1 MAWRGRFQPIKA
13 GEARREKARY
23 GSETSLS
30 VERQASGELP
40 PIENLDELTAF
51 LAEGAKPKDAWRIG
65 TEHEKFIYCRETLEP
80 VSYEGEN
87 GIRAI
92 LERLS
97 ATTGWE
103 IIRDNGLPIGLKGEG
118 ASVSLEPGGQVELSG
133 APLETIHQTCAEVA
147 RHLDAVK
154 AVAEPLNIAFFGM
167 GFAPTWTRA
176 EMPQMPKSRYAIMRN
191 YMPKVGGLGL
201 DMMHRTCT
209 VQVNLDF
216 SSEADMVAKFRTS
229 LALQPI
235 ATALFA
241 NSSIVEGKP
250 SGWASWRAHI
260 WTDTDPDRT
269 GLLKFVFEDGFGF
282 ERYRDYMLDVPMYFA
297 RRGGKYHDAAGL
309 SFRDFLDGK
318 LSILPGAR
326 ANILDWEDH
335 LSTAFPEVRLKRFLE
350 MRGADSGPWAR
361 ICALPAFWVGLL
373 YDSDSL
379 AAAWDVAKEWTAE
392 MRDALREDAAHYGLK
407 AKIGK
412 RTVQDVAK
420 EVLAISRAGLQR
432 RAKPGAMA
440 VDETAFLEPLHAIA
454 ESGVTMG
461 EYAAR
466 HFIEDLDGDERRLLA
481 EASF

>member
-1 MAWRGRFQPIKA
+1 V
-13 GEARREKARY
+13 
-23 GSETSLS
+23 S

-40 PIENLDELTAF
+40 PIDSLDELTAF
-51 LAEGAKPKDAWRIG
+51 MASGAKPRSAWRIG
-65 TEHEKFIYCRETLEP
+65 TEHEKFIYCRDTLKP
-80 VSYEGEN
+80 VGYEGEN

-97 ATTGWE
+97 VTTGWE
-103 IIRDNGLPIGLKGEG
+103 ILRDNGLPIGLKGEG
-118 ASVSLEPGGQVELSG
+118 AAVSLEPGGQVELSG
-133 APLETIHQTCAEVA
+133 APLETLHQTCEETG

-154 AVAEPLNIAFFGM
+154 AVADPLNIAFFGM

-191 YMPKVGGLGL
+191 YMPKVGNLGL

-216 SSEADMVAKFRTS
+216 SSEADMVAKFRAS

-241 NSSIVEGKP
+241 NSTLVEGKP
-250 SGWASWRAHI
+250 SGWASWRANI

-269 GLLKFVFEDGFGF
+269 GLLRFVFEDGFGF

-297 RRGGKYHDAAGL
+297 RRGGKYIDAAGL
-309 SFRDFLDGK
+309 SFRDFLAGK
-318 LSILPGAR
+318 LPILPGER
-326 ANILDWEDH
+326 PHILDWEDH

-350 MRGADSGPWAR
+350 MRGADSGPWSR

-373 YDSDSL
+373 YDSDAL
-379 AAAWDVAKEWTAE
+379 AAAWDVAKHWTAD
-392 MRDALREDAAHYGLK
+392 MRDALRVDAAHYGLK

-412 RTVQDVAK
+412 RSVQDVAK
-420 EVLAISRAGLQR
+420 EIVAISREGLRR
-432 RAKPGAMA
+432 RARSGAMA
-440 VDETAFLEPLHAIA
+440 VNETHFIDPLQAIA

-461 EYAAR
+461 EYLAHHFVHDLKGDAR
-466 HFIEDLDGDERRLLA
+466 KLLA
-481 EASF
+481 EVSF

>member
-1 MAWRGRFQPIKA
+1 M
-13 GEARREKARY
+13 
-23 GSETSLS
+23 S

-40 PIENLDELTAF
+40 PIERLDELTAYI
-51 LAEGAKPKDAWRIG
+51 AEGSKPKDQWRIG
-65 TEHEKFIYCRETLEP
+65 TEHEKFIFCRETLKP
-80 VSYEGEN
+80 VAYEGES

-92 LERLS
+92 LEKLS
-97 ATTGWE
+97 LETGWE
-103 IIRDNGLPIGLKGEG
+103 ILTDNALPIGLKGEG

-133 APLETIHQTCAEVA
+133 APLETIHQTCDETG

-154 AVAEPLNIAFFGM
+154 AVAGPLNIAFFGM
-167 GFAPTWTRA
+167 GFAPTWTRD
-176 EMPQMPKSRYAIMRN
+176 EMPRMPKSRYTIMRN
-191 YMPKVGGLGL
+191 YMPKVGSLGL

-216 SSEADMVAKFRTS
+216 ASEADMVAKFRTS

-241 NSSIVEGKP
+241 NSSLVEGKP
-250 SGWASWRAHI
+250 SGWASWRARI

-297 RRGGKYHDAAGL
+297 RRNGKYLDAAGL
-309 SFRDFLDGK
+309 SFRDFLAGK
-318 LSILPGAR
+318 LPILLGERPH
-326 ANILDWEDH
+326 ILDWEDH

-379 AAAWDVAKEWTAE
+379 MAAWDVAKNWTAE
-392 MRDALREDAAHYGLK
+392 MRDALRMDAAHYGLK
-407 AKIGK
+407 ATIGRRSVK
-412 RTVQDVAK
+412 DVAR
-420 EVLAISRAGLQR
+420 EVVEISREGLRR
-432 RAKPGAMA
+432 RARAGAMA
-440 VDETAFLEPLHAIA
+440 IDETHFLEPLRAIA
-454 ESGVTMG
+454 ASGVTMG
-461 EYAAR
+461 EYMAA
-466 HFIEDLDGDERRLLA
+466 HFVEELKGDVRTLLS
-481 EASF
+481 ENSF

>member
-1 MAWRGRFQPIKA
+1 M
-13 GEARREKARY
+13 
-23 GSETSLS
+23 S
-30 VERQASGELP
+30 VERQATGDLA
-40 PIENLDELTAF
+40 PIESLDELTAF
-51 LAEGAKPKDAWRIG
+51 IAEGEKPRADWRIG
-65 TEHEKFIYCRETLEP
+65 TEHEKFIYCRKTLKP
-80 VSYEGEN
+80 VGYEGPN

-92 LERLS
+92 LEKLHE
-97 ATTGWE
+97 TTGWE
-103 IIRDNGLPIGLKGEG
+103 ILRDQDLPIGLKGEG

-133 APLETIHQTCAEVA
+133 APLETIHQTCSEVA

-167 GFAPTWTRA
+167 GFAPTWTRT

-216 SSEADMVAKFRTS
+216 SSEEDMVAKFRAS
-229 LALQPI
+229 LALQPV

-250 SGWASWRAHI
+250 SGWASWRARI

-269 GLLKFVFEDGFGF
+269 GLLKFVFEDGFGY
-282 ERYRDYMLDVPMYFA
+282 ERYRDYMLDVPMYFV
-297 RRGGKYHDAAGL
+297 RRGGRYFDAAGL
-309 SFRDFLDGK
+309 SFRDFLAGK
-318 LSILPGAR
+318 LAIMPGER
-326 ANILDWEDH
+326 AHILDWEDH

-373 YDSDSL
+373 YDKDAL
-379 AAAWDVAKEWTAE
+379 AAAWDVAKDWTAE
-392 MRDALREDAAHYGLK
+392 MRDALRIDAAHYGLK

-420 EVLAISRAGLQR
+420 EIVAISREGLRR
-432 RAKPGAMA
+432 RARPGAMA
-440 VDETAFLEPLHAIA
+440 VDETNFLDPLQAIS

-461 EYAAR
+461 EYMAH
-466 HFIEDLDGDERRLLA
+466 HFAVDLKGDERALLA

>member
-1 MAWRGRFQPIKA
+1 V
-13 GEARREKARY
+13 
-23 GSETSLS
+23 S
-30 VERQASGELP
+30 VERQASGDLA
-40 PIENLDELTAF
+40 PIESLDELTAF
-51 LAEGAKPKDAWRIG
+51 MAEGVKPKSQWRIG
-65 TEHEKFIYCRETLEP
+65 TEHEKFIYCRDSLQP
-80 VSYEGEN
+80 VGYDGEN

-92 LERLS
+92 LEKLS
-97 ATTGWE
+97 VETGWE
-103 IIRDNGLPIGLKGEG
+103 IVRDGGLPVGLKGEG
-118 ASVSLEPGGQVELSG
+118 AAVSLEPGGQVELSG
-133 APLETIHQTCAEVA
+133 APVESIHQTCDEVS

-154 AVAEPLNIAFFGM
+154 AVADPLNIAFFGL
-167 GFAPTWTRA
+167 GFAPTWTRDD
-176 EMPQMPKSRYAIMRN
+176 MPKMPKSRYSIMRN
-191 YMPKVGGLGL
+191 YMPKVGSLGL

-241 NSSIVEGKP
+241 NSSLVEGRP

-282 ERYRDYMLDVPMYFA
+282 ERYRDYILDVPMYFV
-297 RRGGKYHDAAGL
+297 RRGGKYLDAAGL
-309 SFRDFLDGK
+309 SFRDFLAGK
-318 LSILPGAR
+318 LPILPGER
-326 ANILDWEDH
+326 PHILDWEDH

-373 YDSDSL
+373 YDDVAL
-379 AAAWDVAKEWTAE
+379 GAAWDVAKDWTAD
-392 MRDALREDAAHYGLK
+392 MRDSLRNDAAHYGLK

-412 RTVQDVAK
+412 RSVQDVARQVV
-420 EVLAISRAGLQR
+420 EISREGLKR
-432 RAKPGAMA
+432 RASAGSMT
-440 VDETAFLEPLHAIA
+440 VDETHFIEPLRSIA

-461 EYAAR
+461 EYLAD
-466 HFIEDLDGDERRLLA
+466 HFINELNGDARALLA
-481 EASF
+481 EVSF